1 MLTKPL
7 SILLAVLIATF
18 GAARTASAGEI
29 STKEAQRR
37 AALEAKVK
45 DGIAKL
51 GVGRDARIKV
61 HLRDKTKVA
70 GYVSRAGDAD
80 FTVTDLDTGRATE
93 VAYGDVTK
101 VKGNNLHTGWK
112 IAIGAGVLLTILL
125 ILVWT
130 EAIGDAET

>member
-1 MLTKPL
+1 LTKTL
-7 SILLAVLIATF
+7 SLILAVLLSTL
-18 GAARTASAGEI
+18 GAARTARAGDATTRQAE
-29 STKEAQRR
+29 RR
-37 AALEAKVK
+37 AALSAKVK

-80 FTVTDLDTGRATE
+80 FTVTDLETGRNTD
-93 VAYGDVTK
+93 VTYGDVTK

-112 IAIGAGVLLTILL
+112 IAIGAGILLTILF

>member
-1 MLTKPL
+1 LTKTL
-7 SILLAVLIATF
+7 SLILAVLLSTL
-18 GAARTASAGEI
+18 GAARTARAGDVA
-29 STKEAQRR
+29 TREAERR
-37 AALEAKVK
+37 AALTAKVK

-80 FTVTDLDTGRATE
+80 FTVTDLETGRATE

-112 IAIGAGVLLTILL
+112 IAIGAGILLTILF

>member
-1 MLTKPL
+1 MTKTL
-7 SILLAVLIATF
+7 SLILAVLLSTL
-18 GAARTASAGEI
+18 GAARTARAGDV
-29 STKEAQRR
+29 STKQAERR
-37 AALEAKVK
+37 AALAVKVK